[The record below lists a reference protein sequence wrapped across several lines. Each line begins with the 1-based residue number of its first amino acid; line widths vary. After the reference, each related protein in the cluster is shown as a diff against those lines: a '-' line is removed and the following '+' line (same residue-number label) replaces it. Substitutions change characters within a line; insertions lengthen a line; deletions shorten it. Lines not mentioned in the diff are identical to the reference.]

1 MHFSQRKSVTKWL
14 VFLLAQVS
22 LHSDLPIIPSLGHTC
37 PAFGYS
43 ICLNFWAHRWKLW
56 KVISW
61 GLNIVNH
68 ENGCLELFHSA
79 LIEHHIL
86 SGWATHVFSEKFV
99 HFCDNAEPSR
109 ARTEDCLAWIW
120 GSHWTLL
127 PLICFLFT
135 VFEEK
140 KTITCHSVFPF
151 LGQII

>member
-1 MHFSQRKSVTKWL
+1 MIVHYTRSCWMHFSQRKSVTKWL

-86 SGWATHVFSEKFV
+86 SGWATHVFSEK
-99 HFCDNAEPSR
+99 N
-109 ARTEDCLAWIW
+109 
-120 GSHWTLL
+120 
-127 PLICFLFT
+127 LFT
-135 VFEEK
+135 FVIMRSLLE
-140 KTITCHSVFPF
+140 P
-151 LGQII
+151 GQRTALPEYEGVIERYYP